1 MPESENKTI
10 IQTDLKSL
18 IEKFSKDDVISDIDK
33 NYQRENVKYLSCDD
47 IADNAFIKDAKIDKE
62 TIKNIEKSILE
73 RGIYNPLIVRESKKG
88 KYEVIIG
95 RKRWIASRK
104 LDYQKIPVIIKNYD
118 DQETLLILL
127 CDARENK
134 NFNPIEIAL
143 VIKHLADVFHYKK
156 KDIADIM
163 HVSSGQVSNYLSLLN
178 MPKDIIYDIS
188 TNKLSFGHAKAIS
201 RLKEKDIKSIV
212 KRIYDYSLSVRDTEK
227 IAFNLEDKNLKVKK
241 EYVIRK
247 KNKSIII
254 KISDP
259 DNYDRIYKKINE
271 LLKKRILTKKN

>member
-47 IADNAFIKDAKIDKE
+47 IVDNAFIKDAKIDKE

-143 VIKHLADVFHYKK
+143 VIKHLADDFHYKK

-201 RLKEKDIKSIV
+201 RLKEKDVKSIV

-254 KISDP
+254 KISNP

-271 LLKKRILTKKN
+271 LLKKEF

>member
-47 IADNAFIKDAKIDKE
+47 IVDNAFIKDAKIDKE

-143 VIKHLADVFHYKK
+143 VIKHLADDFHYKK

-271 LLKKRILTKKN
+271 LLKKEF

>member
-143 VIKHLADVFHYKK
+143 VIKHLADDFHYKK

-271 LLKKRILTKKN
+271 LLKKEF

>member
-104 LDYQKIPVIIKNYD
+104 LDYRKIPVIIKNYD

-143 VIKHLADVFHYKK
+143 VIKHLADDFHYKK

-271 LLKKRILTKKN
+271 LLKKEF

>member
-95 RKRWIASRK
+95 RKRWIASKK

-143 VIKHLADVFHYKK
+143 VIKHLADDFHYKK

-271 LLKKRILTKKN
+271 LLKKEF

>member
-143 VIKHLADVFHYKK
+143 VIKHLADEFHYKK

-271 LLKKRILTKKN
+271 LLKKEF

>member
-1 MPESENKTI
+1 MTAEENKKIT
-10 IQTDLKSL
+10 IQTDLKTL
-18 IEKFSKDDVISDIDK
+18 IEKFSKNDVISDIDK
-33 NYQRENVKYLSCDD
+33 NYQKENVKYLSCDD
-47 IADNAFIKDAKIDKE
+47 IVDNSFIKDAKIDKD
-62 TIKNIEKSILE
+62 TIKGIEKSIIE
-73 RGIYNPLIVRESKKG
+73 RGIYNPLIVRETKKG

-95 RKRWIASRK
+95 RKRWIASKK
-104 LDYQKIPVIIKNYD
+104 LDYKKIPVIVKNYD

-143 VIKHLADVFHYKK
+143 VIRHLADDFGYKK
-156 KDIADIM
+156 KVIADIM
-163 HVSSGQVSNYLSLLN
+163 HVSSGQVSNYLSLLG

-212 KRIYDYSLSVRDTEK
+212 KKIYDYSLSVRDTEK
-227 IAFNLEDKNLKVKK
+227 LAFNLEDKNLRIKK

-254 KISDP
+254 KINSESDF
-259 DNYDRIYKKINE
+259 NKIYKKIND
-271 LLKKRILTKKN
+271 LLKKEF

>member
-1 MPESENKTI
+1 MTAEENKKMT
-10 IQTDLKSL
+10 IQTDLKTL
-18 IEKFSKDDVISDIDK
+18 IEKFSKNDVISDIDK
-33 NYQRENVKYLSCDD
+33 NYQKENVKYLSCDD
-47 IADNAFIKDAKIDKE
+47 IVDNSFIKDAKIDKD
-62 TIKNIEKSILE
+62 TIKGIEKSIIE
-73 RGIYNPLIVRESKKG
+73 RGIYNPLIVRETKKG

-95 RKRWIASRK
+95 RKRWIASKK
-104 LDYQKIPVIIKNYD
+104 LDYKKIPVIVKNYD

-134 NFNPIEIAL
+134 NFNPIEIAF
-143 VIKHLADVFHYKK
+143 VIRHLADDFGYKK
-156 KDIADIM
+156 KVIADIM
-163 HVSSGQVSNYLSLLN
+163 HVSSGQVSNYLSLLG

-212 KRIYDYSLSVRDTEK
+212 KKIYDYSLSVRDTEK
-227 IAFNLEDKNLKVKK
+227 LAFNLEDKNLRIKK

-254 KISDP
+254 KINSESDF
-259 DNYDRIYKKINE
+259 NKIYKKIND
-271 LLKKRILTKKN
+271 LLKKEF

>member
-1 MPESENKTI
+1 MPESANKTI

-47 IADNAFIKDAKIDKE
+47 IVDNAFIKDAKIDKE

-143 VIKHLADVFHYKK
+143 VIKHLADDFHYKK

-241 EYVIRK
+241 EYEIRK

-254 KISDP
+254 KISNP

-271 LLKKRILTKKN
+271 LLKKEF

>member
-143 VIKHLADVFHYKK
+143 VIKHLADDFHYKK

-254 KISDP
+254 KISNP

-271 LLKKRILTKKN
+271 LLKKEF

>member
-47 IADNAFIKDAKIDKE
+47 IVDNAFIKDAKIDKE

-143 VIKHLADVFHYKK
+143 VIKHLADDFHYKK

-254 KISDP
+254 KISNP

-271 LLKKRILTKKN
+271 LLKKEF

>member
-47 IADNAFIKDAKIDKE
+47 IVDNAFIKDAKIDKE

-73 RGIYNPLIVRESKKG
+73 RGIYNPLIVRETKKG

-143 VIKHLADVFHYKK
+143 VIKHLADDFHYKK

-254 KISDP
+254 KISNP

-271 LLKKRILTKKN
+271 LLKKEF

>member
-47 IADNAFIKDAKIDKE
+47 IADNAFIKDAKIDKD

-143 VIKHLADVFHYKK
+143 VIKHLADDFHYKK

-271 LLKKRILTKKN
+271 LLKKEF

>member
-47 IADNAFIKDAKIDKE
+47 IVDNAFIKDAKIDKE

-88 KYEVIIG
+88 KYEVII
-95 RKRWIASRK
+95 RKKRYIASRK
-104 LDYQKIPVIIKNYD
+104 IDYQKIPVIIKNYD

-143 VIKHLADVFHYKK
+143 VIKHLADDFHYKK

-271 LLKKRILTKKN
+271 LLKKEF

>member
-47 IADNAFIKDAKIDKE
+47 IVDNAFIKDAKIDKE

-143 VIKHLADVFHYKK
+143 VIKHLADDFHYKK

-163 HVSSGQVSNYLSLLN
+163 HLSSGQVSNYLSLLN

-271 LLKKRILTKKN
+271 LLKKEF

>member
-1 MPESENKTI
+1 MPESANKTI

-47 IADNAFIKDAKIDKE
+47 IVDNAFIKDAKIDKE

-73 RGIYNPLIVRESKKG
+73 RGIYNPLIVRETKKG

-143 VIKHLADVFHYKK
+143 VIKHLADDFHYKK

-254 KISDP
+254 KISNP

-271 LLKKRILTKKN
+271 LLKKEF

>member
-1 MPESENKTI
+1 MTAEENKKMT
-10 IQTDLKSL
+10 IQTDLKTL
-18 IEKFSKDDVISDIDK
+18 IEKFSKNDVISDIDK
-33 NYQRENVKYLSCDD
+33 NYQKENVKYLSCDD
-47 IADNAFIKDAKIDKE
+47 IVDNSFIKDAKIDKD
-62 TIKNIEKSILE
+62 TIKGIEKSIIE
-73 RGIYNPLIVRESKKG
+73 RGIYNPLIVRETKKG

-95 RKRWIASRK
+95 RKRWIASKK
-104 LDYQKIPVIIKNYD
+104 LDYKKIPVIVKNYD

-143 VIKHLADVFHYKK
+143 VIRHLADDFGYKK
-156 KDIADIM
+156 KVIADIM
-163 HVSSGQVSNYLSLLN
+163 HVSSGQVSNYLSLLG

-212 KRIYDYSLSVRDTEK
+212 KKIYDYSLSVRDTEK
-227 IAFNLEDKNLKVKK
+227 LAFNLEDKNLRIKK

-254 KISDP
+254 KINSESDF
-259 DNYDRIYKKINE
+259 NKIYKKIND
-271 LLKKRILTKKN
+271 LLKKEF